1 MYETKTLAPAVVLD
15 ASGKPIEP
23 LLPAGML
30 VRLEDQLHEQ
40 VRHMPQVGYT
50 LCHVYCEGRLRWVP
64 TTALA
69 DLDDALPGPADLM
82 FVSNV
87 KAFQLSVFDMW
98 TAFTQMM
105 RLINSEQCV
114 IPKQHAVVAMVLF
127 QSASDVLTQ
136 AGGAIFSL
144 RGEGA
149 VELAKLPDDVA
160 SVRLGPFMQ
169 TVRQDKIFADQIMA
183 QARSLSDTCSNLA
196 PDLRDTALAALLDA
210 HVAAARPLI
219 KTFQQAVLALT
230 QGCHQ

>member
-98 TAFTQMM
+98 TAFTQ
-105 RLINSEQCV
+105 
-114 IPKQHAVVAMVLF
+114 
-127 QSASDVLTQ
+127 
-136 AGGAIFSL
+136 
-144 RGEGA
+144 
-149 VELAKLPDDVA
+149 
-160 SVRLGPFMQ
+160 
-169 TVRQDKIFADQIMA
+169 IMA